1 MERALPSGRLIDKG
15 EHYLKQILIGLL
27 IYWVLISLI
36 SVVVCGWDKRQA
48 KKGRRRVPENTLLLL
63 CALGGSAAFWVA
75 MYRFHHKTR
84 KPKFY
89 LGVPAILLAQVAIAI
104 WLLVR

>member
-1 MERALPSGRLIDKG
+1 MN
-15 EHYLKQILIGLL
+15 QIQIGLL
-27 IYWVLISLI
+27 VYWALISLI

-75 MYRFHHKTR
+75 MYHFHHKTR

-89 LGVPAILLAQVAIAI
+89 LGVPAILLVQVAIAI
-104 WLLVR
+104 WVLVR

>member
-1 MERALPSGRLIDKG
+1 MG
-15 EHYLKQILIGLL
+15 QIQISLL
-27 IYWVLISLI
+27 ICWGLVSLAAVI
-36 SVVVCGWDKRQA
+36 VCGWDKHQA
-48 KKGRRRVPENTLLLL
+48 RKGGRRVPENTLLLL
-63 CALGGSAAFWVA
+63 CVLGGSAAFWVA

-89 LGVPAILLAQVAIAI
+89 LGVPAILVMQIAISI

>member
-1 MERALPSGRLIDKG
+1 M
-15 EHYLKQILIGLL
+15 KQILIGLL

-36 SVVVCGWDKRQA
+36 SVAVCAWDKRQA
-48 KKGRRRVPENTLLLL
+48 KKGGRRVPENTLLLL
-63 CALGGSAAFWVA
+63 CALGGSAAFWAA
-75 MYRFHHKTR
+75 MYRFHHNHHKTR